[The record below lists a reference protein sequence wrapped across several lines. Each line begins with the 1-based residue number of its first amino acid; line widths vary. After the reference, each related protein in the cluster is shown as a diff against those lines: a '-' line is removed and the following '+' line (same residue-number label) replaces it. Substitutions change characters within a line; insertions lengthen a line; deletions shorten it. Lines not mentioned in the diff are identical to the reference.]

1 MQTLPKAQRTRGLGI
16 GQEGGGCQS
25 RVLLVFPKLNSPKW
39 EKTLFFLGGVPTFGE
54 RGGATWLGQI
64 PNPSICKNPFGG
76 LPLGRSWKN
85 RIFYRKHL
93 PPFTVSF
100 LCFFVY
106 FWPYIMI
113 VCVLKWILH
122 QKSHFHP
129 TTGIPNSSLLPL
141 LLCHKTVR

>member
-76 LPLGRSWKN
+76 LPLGRS
-85 RIFYRKHL
+85 
-93 PPFTVSF
+93 
-100 LCFFVY
+100 
-106 FWPYIMI
+106 
-113 VCVLKWILH
+113 
-122 QKSHFHP
+122 
-129 TTGIPNSSLLPL
+129 
-141 LLCHKTVR
+141 